1 MKTRTIRQRLA
12 DKLRGLKPQQPNV
25 QKMVAAG
32 WLITISE
39 DKAKEHCLKELQDV
53 KAHIKNQFEQ
63 QVGWLVGERHY
74 TPAEAEKEAFEHALF
89 RIKSWET
96 SY

>member
-32 WLITISE
+32 WLVTVSE

-74 TPAEAEKEAFEHALF
+74 TPAEAEKEAFELALF